1 MGFTSENKP
10 EKQITMGI
18 LAHVDA
24 GKTTLSEGILYTCK
38 AIRKLGRVD
47 HQDAFLDTNTLER
60 NRGITIFSKQAECT
74 LGEFGI
80 TLLDTPG
87 HVDFSAEMERTLQVL
102 DYGILVI
109 SGADGVQGH
118 TETLWRLLSRY
129 QIPVFLFINKMD
141 QPGTDREALLAE
153 VKEKLDANCVEFS
166 ADQTDEEWKEQVA
179 VCDEQV
185 MEAYLEGEEISREQI
200 RQMIRER
207 KLFPCYFGSA
217 LKMTGVE
224 EFLDDLKLRIRETS
238 YPETFG
244 AKIYKITRD
253 NQGERLTHMKIT
265 GGTLKVK
272 SVLSNGRPGETGEG
286 IWQEKVNQIRI
297 YSGEKYTMV
306 SEVKAGTVCAVTG
319 LTATYPGQGLGSEQ
333 ASDMPVLE
341 PVLSY
346 RIGLPTEVNV
356 HQALLQLRQLEEEE
370 PLLHIVWNE
379 TLGEIYAQVMG
390 EVQIEIL
397 KSLIKERFGMTV
409 TFDEGNIVYKETIL
423 EPVEGIGHFEPLR
436 HYAEVHLLL
445 EPGETG
451 SGLTFAT
458 DCSED
463 VLDRNWQRL
472 ILTHLEERE
481 HKGVLLGAPIT
492 DMKITLLTGRAH
504 IKHTEGGDFRQ
515 ATYRAVRQG
524 LRKAKSQLLEPY
536 YEFRLEVPSE
546 QVGRSMTDIQK
557 MLGEFDPPKTEGE
570 MTVLTGSAPVVTMRD
585 YQKEVISY
593 TSGRGRFSCTLKGY
607 YPCHNQEEVVEA
619 VGYDPEADLE
629 NPTGSVFCA
638 HGAGFVVN
646 WDQVEEYMHVESGWN
661 APAGQETKSEKPVTA
676 KNWKE
681 ENEKYLAT
689 EKELE
694 EIFER
699 TYGPIRKLGE
709 EPPAGRSVKGWKK
722 SRRDPLEGYG
732 KSSSAYKQKKTPD
745 GEKEY
750 LLVDGYNII
759 FAWEDLKELAAV
771 NIDGAREKLMDILCN
786 YQGFKKS
793 TLILVFDAYKVKGN
807 PGSVETYHNI
817 HVVYTK
823 EAETADQYIEKTVHE
838 IGRKYR
844 VTVATSDQLEQVIIL
859 GQGGQRMS
867 ARELLED
874 VIEVSHQIR
883 ETARQK
889 SSSEKNYLFDHLD
902 EETATRMERIRLGE
916 EEVCDTIWL
925 PSKR

>member
-1 MGFTSENKP
+1 MADTSENKP

-47 HQDAFLDTNTLER
+47 HQDAFLDTNTLEK

-141 QPGTDREALLAE
+141 QPGTDRETLLVE
-153 VKEKLDANCVEFS
+153 LKEKLDTNCVDFS
-166 ADQTDEEWKEQVA
+166 ADQTSEDWKEQVA

-185 MEAYLEGEEISREQI
+185 MEAYLEGEEISRVQI
-200 RQMIRER
+200 QKMIRER

-217 LKMTGVE
+217 LKLTGVK
-224 EFLDDLKLRIRETS
+224 EFLEDLKLRIRESS
-238 YPETFG
+238 YPESFG

-253 NQGERLTHMKIT
+253 SQGERLSHMKIT
-265 GGTLKVK
+265 GGVLKVK
-272 SVLSNGRPGETGEG
+272 SVLSNGKPGESGEG

-306 SEVKAGTVCAVTG
+306 SEAKAGTVCAVTG
-319 LTATYPGQGLGSEQ
+319 LSATYPGQGLGNEQ

-346 RIGLPTEVNV
+346 RVGLPEEVNV

-370 PLLHIVWNE
+370 PLLHIVWNG

-593 TSGRGRFSCTLKGY
+593 TSGRGRLSCTLKGY

-646 WDQVEEYMHVESGWN
+646 WDRVEEYMHVESGRN

-709 EPPAGRSVKGWKK
+709 EPPVGRSVKGWKK

-732 KSSSAYKQKKTPD
+732 KSTSDYKQKKTPD

-759 FAWEDLKELAAV
+759 FAWEDLKELAAA

-786 YQGFKKS
+786 YQGFKKC

-823 EAETADQYIEKTVHE
+823 EAETADQYIEKTVQE

-889 SSSEKNYLFDHLD
+889 RSSEKNYLFDHLD
-902 EETATRMERIRLGE
+902 EETAARMERIRLGE
-916 EEVCDTIWL
+916 EEI
-925 PSKR
+925 

>member
-1 MGFTSENKP
+1 MAFTSENKP

-141 QPGTDREALLAE
+141 QPGTDRETLLAE
-153 VKEKLDANCVEFS
+153 LKEKLDTNCVDFS
-166 ADQTDEEWKEQVA
+166 ADQTSEDWKEQVA

-185 MEAYLEGEEISREQI
+185 MEAYLEGEEISRVQI
-200 RQMIRER
+200 QKMIRER

-217 LKMTGVE
+217 LKLTGVK
-224 EFLDDLKLRIRETS
+224 EFLEDLKLRIRESS
-238 YPETFG
+238 YQESFG

-253 NQGERLTHMKIT
+253 SQGERLSHMKIT
-265 GGTLKVK
+265 GGALKVK
-272 SVLSNGRPGETGEG
+272 SVLSNGKPGESGEG

-346 RIGLPTEVNV
+346 RIGLPEEVNV

-370 PLLHIVWNE
+370 PLLHIVWNG

-397 KSLIKERFGMTV
+397 KSLIKERFGMDV

-423 EPVEGIGHFEPLR
+423 EPVEGVGHFEPLR

-451 SGLTFAT
+451 SGLSFAT

-481 HKGVLLGAPIT
+481 HKGVLIGAPIT

-546 QVGRSMTDIQK
+546 QVGRTMTDIQK

-593 TSGRGRFSCTLKGY
+593 TSGRGRLSCTLKGY

-661 APAGQETKSEKPVTA
+661 APAGQATEPEKPVTA

-681 ENEKYLAT
+681 ENEKYWAT

-709 EPPAGRSVKGWKK
+709 EPPVGRSVKGWKK

-732 KSSSAYKQKKTPD
+732 KSTSDYKQKKTPD

-786 YQGFKKS
+786 YQGFKKC

-874 VIEVSHQIR
+874 VIKVSHQIR
-883 ETARQK
+883 ETAREK
-889 SSSEKNYLFDHLD
+889 RSSEKNYLFDHLD
-902 EETATRMERIRLGE
+902 EETAARMERIRLGE
-916 EEVCDTIWL
+916 EEV
-925 PSKR
+925 